1 MKRGTKNAAPA
12 AGSIPTEVFQLA
24 KEKLQDDYL
33 GFVAGTAT
41 EDPKHFAARHV
52 AARAAL
58 DHLALLCTLAGEVAA
73 PDDTANTTDEL
84 LLAMRADMADENKT

>member
-1 MKRGTKNAAPA
+1 MKRSQTSPAPA
-12 AGSIPTEVFQLA
+12 AGSIPAEVFQLA

-41 EDPKHFAARHV
+41 DDPKQFAARHV

-58 DHLALLCTLAGEVAA
+58 DHLALLCTLAGEVAT
-73 PDDTANTTDEL
+73 PDDAPNATDEL
-84 LLAMRADMADENKT
+84 LLATRADMADENKS

>member
-1 MKRGTKNAAPA
+1 MKRAQRNTAATT
-12 AGSIPTEVFQLA
+12 GSIPPEVFQLA

-58 DHLALLCTLAGEVAA
+58 DHLALLCTLAGDEATQDDAA
-73 PDDTANTTDEL
+73 NATDEL
-84 LLAMRADMADENKT
+84 LLATRAGMAEENKT